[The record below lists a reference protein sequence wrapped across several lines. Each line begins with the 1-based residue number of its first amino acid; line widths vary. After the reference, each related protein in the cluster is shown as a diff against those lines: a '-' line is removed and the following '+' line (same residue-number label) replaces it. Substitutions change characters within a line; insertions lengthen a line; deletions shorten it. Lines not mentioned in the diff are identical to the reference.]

1 MFFKLVVHQGSANT
15 AGLGNTLKRKDKG
28 GEEAKGKK
36 KKKKIAGGDGIEK
49 NTKFSETDIW
59 SNLNA

>member
-28 GEEAKGKK
+28 GEEAKGEKK
-36 KKKKIAGGDGIEK
+36 KNSGGDGIEK

>member
-36 KKKKIAGGDGIEK
+36 KKNSGGDGIEK